1 MRKNSLLAF
10 RWILPVLLVVQVLF
24 LCITM
29 FAAGD
34 TILDGDVARQYTHMI
49 AMWES
54 GTPFVPDWVYTTTME
69 VDTAVLL
76 ALPFY
81 GLLGDATLAF
91 CCANI
96 VNIAMWIGFIF
107 LFCRRV
113 NQQSLLRINPWLA
126 CILILIPYSAGNL
139 YYWNM
144 MFLNCS
150 PYTFKVLLPL
160 LLIYLLLTPS
170 PKTPQKHDWI
180 LLTIYL
186 FVLGLTS
193 LSSGIYVAAMG
204 IAPVLLAF
212 AVLWL
217 YEKVPLT
224 LYYWICTLGSVA
236 ITLLGRLVGLL
247 MGVDISGGYMNLNSM
262 DTLAANIGNNLV
274 GFFRLFGAVTRDKTA
289 VTRLSGMAQLLCWG
303 IALVMLYRC
312 MLVLLRGVRGKL
324 CVKEYPA
331 VYLAAPAIWNFLL
344 LTILDTHYGDPYFEV
359 RYHLI
364 GGIPLLLLVAAH
376 FPKAHWPSSQRFRY
390 AMRTVGTLALCAL
403 VFLCDRRAYLVYWKT
418 DGTVGINAKEH
429 KLCEEIEKMDVT
441 DVFVFQS
448 NTTTEI
454 CGLLD
459 RNHRYKLLWPQEDAC
474 YLYTFDAPMSDIDA
488 HPDIGEAALVLASGS
503 SLSELPPYLQNVT
516 YYSQTE
522 NYTIY
527 LLENG
532 SLPDGL
538 VGLPYNG
545 VGLDYPNST
554 GYTYQGSIDQ
564 NRSLDTE
571 GNFGVVLQSPS
582 LSLCT
587 TADISLAYSSSI
599 QGMEV
604 LGHVTIRQGDTVV
617 QTQDLLAA
625 DSALSFCG
633 IPAGDNYQIEVE
645 LLSGARITLESITF
659 TPQQ

>member
-1 MRKNSLLAF
+1 MRKKGFFSF
-10 RWILPVLLVVQVLF
+10 RWIIPALLVVQVLF

-49 AMWES
+49 AMWKA

-81 GLLGDATLAF
+81 GILGDAVLAF
-91 CCANI
+91 CCANV

-107 LFCRRV
+107 LFCHRV
-113 NQQSLLRINPWLA
+113 NRLSSLQINPFLA
-126 CILILIPYSAGNL
+126 CVLILIPYSSGNL

-170 PKTPQKHDWI
+170 AKAPQKRDWI
-180 LLTIYL
+180 LLVVYL
-186 FVLGLTS
+186 FALGLTS

-217 YEKVPLT
+217 YGKVPLT
-224 LYYWICTLGSVA
+224 PYYWICSLGSVV
-236 ITLLGRLVGLL
+236 ITLLGRLVGFL

-262 DTLAANIGNNLV
+262 DTLADNAANNLV
-274 GFFRLFGAVTRDKTA
+274 GFFRLFGAVTRDKTS

-303 IALVMLYRC
+303 VALVMLYRC
-312 MLVLLRGVRGKL
+312 ALVLLRGVRGKL
-324 CVKEYPA
+324 RVNEYPA
-331 VYLAAPAIWNFLL
+331 VYLAAPAVWNFLL

-364 GGIPLLLLVAAH
+364 GGIPLLLLVSAH
-376 FPKAHWPSSQRFRY
+376 FPKAHWPRSQRFQY
-390 AMRTVGTLALCAL
+390 AMRLVGTLALCAL

-429 KLCEEIEKMDVT
+429 ALCAEIEKMDVT
-441 DVFVFQS
+441 DVFVLQS

-454 CGLLD
+454 CSLLD
-459 RNHRYKLLWPQEDAC
+459 QNHRYKLLWLQEDDC

-488 HPDIGEAALVLASGS
+488 HPDIGPAALVLASGS
-503 SLSELPPYLQNVT
+503 SLSELPDYLQNVT
-516 YYSQTE
+516 YYSQTD
-522 NYTIY
+522 NYTIF
-527 LLENG
+527 LLEDG
-532 SLPDGL
+532 SLPDGI
-538 VGLPYNG
+538 VGLPYKG

-554 GYTYQGSIDQ
+554 GYTYQGTIDE
-564 NRSLDTE
+564 NRSLDTQ
-571 GNFGVVLQSPS
+571 GNSGIVLQSPA
-582 LSLCT
+582 LSLCAT
-587 TADISLAYSSSI
+587 TDITLVCHSTTE
-599 QGMEV
+599 GTEE
-604 LGHVTIRQGDTVV
+604 LGRATIRQGDAVL
-617 QTQDLLAA
+617 QTQDIHFG
-625 DSALSFCG
+625 DSTITFTGL
-633 IPAGDNYQIEVE
+633 PAGDNYQIEVA
-645 LLSGARITLESITF
+645 LQSGARMILETITF
-659 TPQQ
+659 TPQ